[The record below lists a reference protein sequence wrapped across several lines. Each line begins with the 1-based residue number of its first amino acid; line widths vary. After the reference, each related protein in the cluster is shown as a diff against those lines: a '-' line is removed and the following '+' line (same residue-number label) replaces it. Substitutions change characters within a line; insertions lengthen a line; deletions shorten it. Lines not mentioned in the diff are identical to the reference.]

1 MTPALTKPSASRER
15 ALKLFVIM
23 SRAMNA
29 VRAHL
34 EWHPDRNELTITEFG
49 ILEALLHKGR
59 LLHGEVQE
67 KILLTSGGVTYTI
80 DRLVEKGLVERQEC
94 PGDRRAKYVALTQ
107 KGQTLIKR
115 LFQDQAERI
124 EEMMSVLSVREQEEA
139 IGALRKLGRS
149 VAGAEVGAVKASA

>member
-1 MTPALTKPSASRER
+1 MTTVAKGTPSRDR
-15 ALKLFVIM
+15 ALKLFIVL
-23 SRAMNA
+23 SRAMNS
-29 VRAHL
+29 VNAHL
-34 EWHPDRNELTITEFG
+34 EWHPDQNELTITEFG

-59 LLHGEVQE
+59 LLQGEVQQ

-94 PGDRRAKYVALTQ
+94 PGDRRAKYAALTP

-115 LFQDQAERI
+115 LFQVQAERI
-124 EEMMSVLSVREQEEA
+124 EEMMSVLSAREQDEA

-149 VAGAEVGAVKASA
+149 IAGAEAGAVKASA

>member
-15 ALKLFVIM
+15 ALKLFVVL
-23 SRAMNA
+23 SRAMNS
-29 VRAHL
+29 VRGHFEA
-34 EWHPDRNELTITEFG
+34 HPDCQEITPTEFG
-49 ILEALLHKGR
+49 IMEALLHKGR
-59 LLHGEVQE
+59 LLQGEIQE

-94 PGDRRAKYVALTQ
+94 PGDRRAKYAALTP
-107 KGQTLIKR
+107 KGTTLIKR
-115 LFQDQAERI
+115 LFQEQATRI

-149 VAGAEVGAVKASA
+149 IASAEAGAIKSA